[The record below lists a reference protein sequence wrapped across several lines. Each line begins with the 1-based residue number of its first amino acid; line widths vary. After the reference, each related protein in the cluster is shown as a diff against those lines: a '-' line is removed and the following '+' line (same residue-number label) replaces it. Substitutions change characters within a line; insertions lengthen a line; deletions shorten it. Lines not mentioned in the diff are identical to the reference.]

1 MYRMGEDE
9 GGWGRRCDV
18 ITGTVRI
25 SVGQYELM
33 LTRGVRL
40 VRVTGVNQ
48 NTAGL
53 NQLLV

>member
-1 MYRMGEDE
+1 MGEE
-9 GGWGRRCDV
+9 GGGRGRRCDV

-25 SVGQYELM
+25 SAGQYGVM

-40 VRVTGVNQ
+40 VRVTGVDQ
-48 NTAGL
+48 DTAGG